1 MTGVNLM
8 GWNEILMY
16 IIETVLKL
24 IVAVAIPYAFNL
36 IRIKMKNDMQIKY
49 LNKFEQLVGDAV
61 NQVQQTY
68 VENMKAENLFDKNA
82 QEQAFEM
89 VRVNVLN
96 MMNDRMQEIVIDA
109 VGDFDEYIRN
119 LIESEVFK
127 MKNTNTS
134 FKDIPFQEK
143 KKVNAAKK
151 DGRRSLDRI
160 RLFQSPGMPFLRS

>member
-1 MTGVNLM
+1 MQAVNLM

-36 IRIKMKNDMQIKY
+36 IRVKMKNDTQIKY
-49 LNKFEQLVGDAV
+49 LNKFESLVSDAV

-68 VENMKAENLFDKNA
+68 VENMKAEDLFDKHA
-82 QEQAFEM
+82 QEEAFEM
-89 VRVNVLN
+89 VKVNVMN
-96 MMNDRMQEIVIDA
+96 MMNDRMQEIVYDA

-127 MKNTNTS
+127 MKNTNS
-134 FKDIPFQEK
+134 VPAIKAD
-143 KKVNAAKK
+143 A
-151 DGRRSLDRI
+151 
-160 RLFQSPGMPFLRS
+160 

>member
-16 IIETVLKL
+16 VIETVLKL

-36 IRIKMKNDMQIKY
+36 IRVKMKNDMQIKY

-127 MKNTNTS
+127 MKNTNTVPAIEA
-134 FKDIPFQEK
+134 D
-143 KKVNAAKK
+143 A
-151 DGRRSLDRI
+151 
-160 RLFQSPGMPFLRS
+160 

>member
-8 GWNEILMY
+8 GWNEIIMY

-36 IRIKMKNDMQIKY
+36 IRVKMKNDTQIKY
-49 LNKFEQLVGDAV
+49 LNKFEKLVGDAV

-109 VGDFDEYIRN
+109 VGDFDEYMRN

-127 MKNTNTS
+127 MKNTNSVTAIEA
-134 FKDIPFQEK
+134 D
-143 KKVNAAKK
+143 A
-151 DGRRSLDRI
+151 
-160 RLFQSPGMPFLRS
+160 

>member
-8 GWNEILMY
+8 GWNEIIMY

-36 IRIKMKNDMQIKY
+36 IRVKMKNDTQIKY
-49 LNKFEQLVGDAV
+49 LNKFEKLVGDAV

-109 VGDFDEYIRN
+109 VGDFDEYMRN

-127 MKNTNTS
+127 MKNTNS
-134 FKDIPFQEK
+134 VPAIEAD
-143 KKVNAAKK
+143 A
-151 DGRRSLDRI
+151 
-160 RLFQSPGMPFLRS
+160 

>member
-16 IIETVLKL
+16 VIETVLKL

-49 LNKFEQLVGDAV
+49 LNKFEKLVGDAV

-127 MKNTNTS
+127 MKNTNTVPAIEA
-134 FKDIPFQEK
+134 D
-143 KKVNAAKK
+143 A
-151 DGRRSLDRI
+151 
-160 RLFQSPGMPFLRS
+160 

>member
-127 MKNTNTS
+127 MKNTNTVPAIEA
-134 FKDIPFQEK
+134 D
-143 KKVNAAKK
+143 A
-151 DGRRSLDRI
+151 
-160 RLFQSPGMPFLRS
+160 